1 MTSLPRSAGALAR
14 PVVRPAIR
22 PSRPIG
28 RKPRPVLLFLV
39 YGVFLVIVGVTATAQ
54 VMLASV
60 HVSTSA
66 LNQAVLTDTQVVRGF
81 VDDLLK
87 PADLTAP
94 SIAADRQSA
103 LEDGLKSFIT
113 PRGIIRAEIRRLDG
127 TILASDAPIAGLRVP
142 NSADWQ
148 TALAG
153 HTAVSLAAV
162 AESEAGPGDLGTATV
177 IREYLPL
184 IQDGEVVGVVGVW
197 RDATPIM
204 TAIDAARRDVMVVTV
219 GAAIAAAGVLYL
231 VFRAAQER
239 ISSQTLALIEA
250 TRRDPFTGMLNHGA
264 LVETIGAAIERLRG
278 TGGGLEIAILDID
291 NFRILND
298 TWGHAAGD
306 EAIRAVQAQL
316 EPLASAALAV
326 GRYGPDE
333 FLVVVDGEAVG
344 TLERRTESVRR
355 ALADVR
361 LRFGDSNDL
370 PLTVS
375 GAVARFPEDGDSV
388 TELLANAAVTLRE
401 ARAGGGDAVL
411 VTGFEPEVVVPSHTF
426 DVFQGL
432 ILAVDAKDRY
442 TKRHSEDVAR
452 YAMFIGSKL
461 GIGAE
466 EIGILRLAGLLHDV
480 GKVGIPDQILRK
492 PGKLTDGEYE
502 IVKQHVALGDSI
514 LRDLP
519 DLDAI
524 RAGVRHH
531 HERWDGR
538 GYLHALAGDD
548 IPLFA
553 RILAVADTFSAMTTS
568 RPYRKALDLREA
580 RLRLEDAAGTQLD
593 ERLVAAFLDGL
604 ETDANPPLPGDE
616 AAGRLW
622 LPGARVA

>member
-1 MTSLPRSAGALAR
+1 MTSLPRSAGALTRPVAR
-14 PVVRPAIR
+14 PPNR
-22 PSRPIG
+22 PSRQLG
-28 RKPRPVLLFLV
+28 RPPRPFLLFIV

-66 LNQAVLTDTQVVRGF
+66 LNQAVGTDTQVVRGF
-81 VDDLLK
+81 VNDLLT

-94 SIAADRQSA
+94 TISPERLATLEAGLQS
-103 LEDGLKSFIT
+103 FVT
-113 PRGIIRAEIRRLDG
+113 PRGIIRAEIRRPDG
-127 TILASDAPIAGLRVP
+127 TVLASDASVAGFRVQD
-142 NSADWQ
+142 SADWR

-153 HTAVSLAAV
+153 QTAVALAA
-162 AESEAGPGDLGTATV
+162 AAQSEAAPGDLGTETV
-177 IREYLPL
+177 LREYLPL
-184 IQDGEVVGVVGVW
+184 IQDGDVVGVVGVW

-204 TAIDAARRDVMVVTV
+204 TAIDGARRDVMVVTV

-239 ISSQTLALIEA
+239 ISNQTVALIEA

-278 TGGGLEIAILDID
+278 TGNGLEIAILDID

-306 EAIRAVQAQL
+306 EAIRAVNGLLQPL
-316 EPLASAALAV
+316 VEPSLAV

-333 FLVVVDGEAVG
+333 FLVAVEGPSVGSLASRAEAI
-344 TLERRTESVRR
+344 RD
-355 ALADVR
+355 ALGAVR
-361 LRFGDSNDL
+361 LKFGDSNDL
-370 PLTVS
+370 PLTIS

-388 TELLANAAVTLRE
+388 TELLASAAVTLRE
-401 ARAGGGDAVL
+401 ARAGGGDAIL
-411 VTGFEPEVVVPSHTF
+411 VTGAEPEVGGPSHTF

-452 YAMFIGSKL
+452 YAMFIGSKV
-461 GIGAE
+461 GIGAD
-466 EIGILRLAGLLHDV
+466 EIGTLRLAGLLHDV

-492 PGKLTDGEYE
+492 PGKLTDGEYD

-538 GYLHALAGDD
+538 GYLHALAGED
-548 IPLFA
+548 IPLLA

-580 RLRLEDAAGTQLD
+580 RMRLEDAAGSQLD
-593 ERLVAAFLDGL
+593 ERLVTAFLDGL

-622 LPGARVA
+622 LPGVRVA

>member
-1 MTSLPRSAGALAR
+1 VTSLPRSAGALAR
-14 PVVRPAIR
+14 PVVRPSIR
-22 PSRPIG
+22 PARQPG

-66 LNQAVLTDTQVVRGF
+66 LNQAVSTDTQVVRGF

-87 PADLTAP
+87 PADLRAP
-94 SIAADRQSA
+94 SIAAERQRA
-103 LEDGLKSFIT
+103 LEDGLTSFIT
-113 PRGIIRAEIRRLDG
+113 PRGIIRAEIRRPDG
-127 TILASDAPIAGLRVP
+127 TILASDAPIAGLHAP

-153 HTAVSLAAV
+153 HTAVTLAA
-162 AESEAGPGDLGTATV
+162 APDSEAGPGSLGTDTV

-184 IQDGEVVGVVGVW
+184 IEDGEVVGVVGVW

-239 ISSQTLALIEA
+239 ISSQTLALVEA

-278 TGGGLEIAILDID
+278 TGDGLEIAIIDID

-316 EPLASAALAV
+316 EPLASSALAV

-344 TLERRTESVRR
+344 TLERRAEAVRR

-411 VTGFEPEVVVPSHTF
+411 VTGFQPEVVVPSHTF

-461 GIGAE
+461 GIGTE

-492 PGKLTDGEYE
+492 PGKLTEGEYE

-514 LRDLP
+514 VRDLP
-519 DLDAI
+519 DVDLI

-531 HERWDGR
+531 HERWDGD
-538 GYLHALAGDD
+538 GYLDHLEGEQ
-548 IPLFA
+548 IPLIA
-553 RILAVADTFSAMTTS
+553 RILAVGDAFSAMTTT
-568 RPYRKALDLREA
+568 RPYRKALDVQEALR
-580 RLRLEDAAGTQLD
+580 RLGDAAGSQLD
-593 ERLVAAFLDGL
+593 ETLVAAFIEGI
-604 ETDANPPLPGDE
+604 ETADDAPVPGFPSGP
-616 AAGRLW
+616 ALW
-622 LPGARVA
+622 TPRVA